1 MHLNHLLSAE
11 DVADFADDIQDAIVE
26 ARRLFEQSDFTVEKK
41 ADGSPVTS
49 IDTAIQKL
57 LKDICRRYLGNS
69 IHFVAE
75 EVEEDEILATPLGK
89 RFWVFIDPIDGTT
102 PLCAGDPHNAC
113 IAVGVFRDGKPY
125 LGFVAKLGDLSV
137 IYGGTGLGEVM
148 FRQANGLAGKRKVVS
163 PSNQMCCIDLSS
175 GTAANPLMS
184 QFILAVVADRT
195 LGGYP
200 YNVPSI
206 AAALKLIE
214 GHSKFFIGSN
224 SKPWD
229 VAAILPML
237 PILGYS
243 IRSLETGE
251 PISLDG
257 SRVVVPAFVIS
268 TSQTYS
274 ERLVTLYSHIRLNV
288 S

>member
-1 MHLNHLLSAE
+1 MTHALTVEAIHN
-11 DVADFADDIQDAIVE
+11 FADDIQDAIVE

-49 IDTAIQKL
+49 IDTAIQKV
-57 LKDICRRYLGNS
+57 LKDICQRYLGDS
-69 IHFVAE
+69 IHFVSE
-75 EVEEDEILATPLGK
+75 EVEDGEILTSPDGK

-102 PLCAGDPHNAC
+102 PLCAGDPQNAC

-125 LGFVAKLGDLSV
+125 LGFVAKLGDLSI
-137 IYGGTGLGEVM
+137 IYGGTGLGEVV

-175 GTAANPLMS
+175 GTAANALMS

-229 VAAILPML
+229 VAAILPLL

-243 IRSLETGE
+243 IQSLETGE

-257 SRVVVPAFVIS
+257 SRVVVPAFVMS
-268 TSQTYS
+268 TSQAYS
-274 ERLVTLYSHIRLNV
+274 ERLVALYNRIRLSV
-288 S
+288 